1 MPASPHQRRVLYVL
15 QNLPVPFDRRAWLQA
30 STLAK
35 NGYEVSVICPK
46 ARGFNLSRERRE
58 DVEIYRYWSPIEAQ
72 AKLAFI
78 AEFIWCFAAT
88 FLLSLRIGFFGRGF
102 DILHVCNPPE
112 TYWPMA
118 WFWRLFGK
126 SFIWDH
132 RDLSPELAEAKWG
145 RSDGLVMRGLL
156 LFERLTFRAANV
168 VIATNESYKKIAV
181 ERGGKSPGDVYIVRS
196 APALSRFRVFE
207 PDPAWK
213 RGKRHLALYLG
224 EICEQDGVEH
234 LVRAVKSLR
243 DRLGRDDFH
252 CILVGGGPHQ
262 PAVVAAAEAE
272 GVADLCTFTGTISDD
287 DKLCRILSSADV
299 AIEPVPKNGWSDR
312 STANKIV
319 EYMFFSLPI
328 VSSDLTEA
336 RVSAGDS
343 ALYVTSGDADAMA
356 EGIAMLFDDPERRRA
371 MGEFGRARLHGALA
385 FEFSV
390 PPLLAAYDAA
400 WALTR
405 RGKATGLIAYS
416 HKI

>member
-1 MPASPHQRRVLYVL
+1 MPTSPHQRRVLYVL

-88 FLLSLRIGFFGRGF
+88 FLLSLRIGLFGRGF

-126 SFIWDH
+126 TFIWDH

-145 RSDGLVMRGLL
+145 RSDGVIMKGLL

-168 VIATNESYKKIAV
+168 VIATNESYKKIAI
-181 ERGGKSPGDVYIVRS
+181 ERGGKAPDDVYIVRS
-196 APALSRFRVFE
+196 APALSRFRTHD

-213 RGKRHLALYLG
+213 RGMRHLVLYLG

-234 LVRAVKSLR
+234 LVRAVKALR

-252 CILVGGGPHQ
+252 CVLVGGGPHQ

-287 DKLCRILSSADV
+287 DKLCRVLSSADV
-299 AIEPVPKNGWSDR
+299 AIEPVPRNGWSDR

-336 RVSAGDS
+336 RVSAGES
-343 ALYVTSGDADAMA
+343 ALYVTPGDEIAMA
-356 EGIAMLFDDPERRRA
+356 EGIAALFDDPDRRRA

-416 HKI
+416 QKV

>member
-1 MPASPHQRRVLYVL
+1 MATSPQQRRVLYVL

-58 DVEIYRYWSPIEAQ
+58 GVEIYRYWSPIEAQ

-88 FLLSLRIGFFGRGF
+88 FLLSLRIGLFGRGF

-112 TYWPMA
+112 TYWPIA
-118 WFWRLFGK
+118 WFWRLCGK

-145 RSDGLVMRGLL
+145 RSDGLVMKGLL

-168 VIATNESYKKIAV
+168 VIATNESYKKIAI
-181 ERGGKSPGDVYIVRS
+181 ERGGKAPEDVYIVRS

-213 RGKRHLALYLG
+213 RGKKHLLLYLG

-252 CILVGGGPHQ
+252 CILIGGGPHQ

-272 GVADLCTFTGTISDD
+272 GVSDLCTFTGTISDD

-336 RVSAGDS
+336 RVSAGES
-343 ALYVTSGDADAMA
+343 ALYVTPGDEGAMA
-356 EGIAMLFDDPERRRA
+356 GGIAALLDDPDRRSA
-371 MGEFGRARLHGALA
+371 MGEFGRTRLHGALA
-385 FEFSV
+385 FEFSI
-390 PPLLAAYDAA
+390 PPLLAAYEAA
-400 WALTR
+400 WASTR
-405 RGKATGLIAYS
+405 RGKATGLIAVS
-416 HKI
+416 QKV